1 MFFMFLCVA
10 TTCASLYSMEIETSQ
25 KITSNQECVLY
36 HAKNGNFFKA
46 FLHAKAIVPYLEK
59 NRINSW
65 SYFTLQAGMYA
76 YLCNQR
82 YFAKQYLQRVY
93 EVSFP
98 VESSLAYKRAK
109 ASYYL
114 GQIALDEGN
123 VILALKYL
131 NESATI
137 NQTTSRNKKFFI
149 LIMND
154 LAELNKSEGNQE
166 AAAQCYRTIVALRE
180 EFPYEAMAACIDL
193 KRIIITSATQ
203 PAVSSFQSNGIAHG
217 VLKI

>member
-10 TTCASLYSMEIETSQ
+10 TTCASLYSTEIEIYK
-25 KITSNQECVLY
+25 KITNNQEYVVY
-36 HAKNGNFFKA
+36 HANNGNFFKA

-93 EVSFP
+93 DLSFP
-98 VESSLAYKRAK
+98 LESSLAYKRAK
-109 ASYYL
+109 AGYYL
-114 GQIALDEGN
+114 GQIALDEDN

-166 AAAQCYRTIVALRE
+166 AAAQCYRAIIALRE
-180 EFPYEAMAACIDL
+180 EFPYEATAACIDL
-193 KRIIITSATQ
+193 KRIITTGVTPPTESR
-203 PAVSSFQSNGIAHG
+203 FQSNGTAHG